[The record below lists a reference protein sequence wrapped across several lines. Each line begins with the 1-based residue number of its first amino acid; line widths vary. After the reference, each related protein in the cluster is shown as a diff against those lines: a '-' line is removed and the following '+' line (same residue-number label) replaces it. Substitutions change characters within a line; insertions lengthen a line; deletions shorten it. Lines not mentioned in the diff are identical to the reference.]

1 MTIPTL
7 TEIAAHA
14 RWWHFY
20 VFGMGI
26 VMLRAAIARLEGAT
40 ITSDERDIF
49 WPAMMLNAILWP
61 FNALMYMISLTLGE
75 RESMRALS
83 RWLARHGGRSDIP
96 LLKDDMANI
105 ARALGARA
113 TELDA
118 EELDQ
123 LAGYYAAPIANPPRF
138 FLEMMRPLT
147 RYETGETIQRLEKLP
162 ASDARDSAL
171 TVLCALRD
179 GKPIPPPSE
188 SASLQGFPLV
198 PATFETFRST
208 LPLEL
213 TEAITAK
220 SPNTHHVCLSQNLAC
235 SGLNPCEA
243 CFERLS
249 FDVVMRVAKKAG
261 VGPKDAGPL
270 FTEMRNGMYELH
282 AVMLGEPE
290 IAATAVDVS
299 KLVAIETTPALT
311 AVPETDQVAPA
322 GGQQ

>member
-26 VMLRAAIARLEGAT
+26 FMLRSTIARLEGAT
-40 ITSDERDIF
+40 MTSNERDIF

-61 FNALMYMISLTLGE
+61 FNALIYVIGLAAGE

-96 LLKDDMANI
+96 LLKDDMADI

-123 LAGYYAAPIANPPRF
+123 LAGYYATPIASPPRF
-138 FLEMMRPLT
+138 LLEMNRPLT
-147 RYETGETIQRLEKLP
+147 RYEGGETIRRLEKLP

-171 TVLCALRD
+171 TVLIAVRD

-188 SASLQGFPLV
+188 LPAPQGFPLS
-198 PATFETFRST
+198 PAIIAALRSETATISAIRSETDAPSTNTF
-208 LPLEL
+208 
-213 TEAITAK
+213 
-220 SPNTHHVCLSQNLAC
+220 HVCLSRNLAC
-235 SGLNPCEA
+235 SGINPCLI
-243 CFERLS
+243 CFAQLRLE
-249 FDVVMRVAKKAG
+249 VLLHVTAKAG
-261 VGPKDAGPL
+261 IKMEDASPL
-270 FTEMRNGMYELH
+270 FDEINDSMCRLH
-282 AVMLGEPE
+282 QAMQANPQ
-290 IAATAVDVS
+290 IAALAVDIS
-299 KLVAIETTPALT
+299 TLT
-311 AVPETDQVAPA
+311 SPSPE
-322 GGQQ
+322 QQP